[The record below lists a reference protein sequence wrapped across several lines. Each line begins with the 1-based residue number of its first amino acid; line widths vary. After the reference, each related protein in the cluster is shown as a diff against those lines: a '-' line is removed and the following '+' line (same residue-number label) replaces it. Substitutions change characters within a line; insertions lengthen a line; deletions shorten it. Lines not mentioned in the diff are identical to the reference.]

1 MKILAQAIIRV
12 FTLYFIIL
20 LTNPY
25 FHSKYNIGDK
35 NYGQGISTSHTG
47 ISGFVMQLFH
57 VTAICQLGWECN

>member
-20 LTNPY
+20 LTNHY

-35 NYGQGISTSHTG
+35 NYGQG